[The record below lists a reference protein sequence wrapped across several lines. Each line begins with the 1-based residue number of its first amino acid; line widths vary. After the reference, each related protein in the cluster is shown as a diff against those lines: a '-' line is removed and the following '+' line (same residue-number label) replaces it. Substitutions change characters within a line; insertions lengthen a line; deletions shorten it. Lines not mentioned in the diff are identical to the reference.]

1 MSSIDW
7 TRPYDVHGHDSDAP
21 LVLLLHDT
29 AGSRRSHAPT
39 TAALV
44 QSGYRVLT
52 MDLPAHGSRWGE
64 PLNRASS
71 VAAVKEV
78 IDAEVRFQS
87 ILCPFK
93 GYVLKNSEDR
103 HFGVPGGADW
113 ERWSYDDTGHRSR

>member
-29 AGSRRSHAPT
+29 TGTRHSHAPT

-44 QSGYRVLT
+44 QNGYRVLT
-52 MDLPAHGSRWGE
+52 MDLPAHGSRWDQ

-78 IDAEVRFQS
+78 IDAEVSTKRS
-87 ILCPFK
+87 ILQGSVTCLRK
-93 GYVLKNSEDR
+93 TT
-103 HFGVPGGADW
+103 GVAGGADW
-113 ERWSYDDTGHRSR
+113 ERWPYDDTGHRSR